1 MAWTKVHCNL
11 SPNQHLESRGWFRK
25 SFLRRANF
33 SLYDPMM
40 STCPNEWILDQ
51 YILFILYL
59 NSNINKIY
67 IFIVDKDEDFS
78 WLKITRKTWS
88 PGKLN
93 QRVMFKMWCCCY
105 WPPVCEVS
113 PNCEVVEFQPHILPT
128 PNLGYV
134 YYWYVAYLLGPP
146 HPLLL
151 SSDVPPPHVL
161 PSVLVP
167 HGAIHLRSRCD
178 ILIIITI
185 LFLTTYKLG
194 RFCQGWSYYWTGF
207 KISIW
212 YVPKI

>member
-93 QRVMFKMWCCCY
+93 QR
-105 WPPVCEVS
+105 E
-113 PNCEVVEFQPHILPT
+113 T
-128 PNLGYV
+128 G
-134 YYWYVAYLLGPP
+134 
-146 HPLLL
+146 
-151 SSDVPPPHVL
+151 
-161 PSVLVP
+161 
-167 HGAIHLRSRCD
+167 LRSN
-178 ILIIITI
+178 IL
-185 LFLTTYKLG
+185 LAMPMYFLASYKLG
-194 RFCQGWSYYWTGF
+194 RAYQGFSYDCTILKF
-207 KISIW
+207 SIHHAHGIW
-212 YVPKI
+212 PVIIQRITV